1 MQCPRDGKQLEVRT
15 VEGVEVDACPSCDG
29 VFLEAGE
36 LEAIE
41 DAHHEHATT
50 ELPAEPDALTSAQD
64 MARQAR
70 RAGAICPKCQ
80 MQMTPREYAYAS
92 QIVVDGCGSCGG
104 AWLDVGELE
113 KIENFFDRQRAQS
126 AEGPSVL
133 MSLLQT
139 LGLR

>member
-1 MQCPRDGKQLEVRT
+1 MQCPRDGKPLEVRT

-29 VFLEAGE
+29 VFLEPGE

-50 ELPAEPDALTSAQD
+50 ELPLKPDVVSSALE
-64 MARQAR
+64 MAKQTR

-80 MQMTPREYAYAS
+80 MEMSPREYAYAS
-92 QIVVDGCGSCGG
+92 QIVVDRCGSCGG

-113 KIENFFDRQRAQS
+113 LIENFFDRQRAES
-126 AEGPSVL
+126 TSSVL
-133 MSLLQT
+133 MTLIQS